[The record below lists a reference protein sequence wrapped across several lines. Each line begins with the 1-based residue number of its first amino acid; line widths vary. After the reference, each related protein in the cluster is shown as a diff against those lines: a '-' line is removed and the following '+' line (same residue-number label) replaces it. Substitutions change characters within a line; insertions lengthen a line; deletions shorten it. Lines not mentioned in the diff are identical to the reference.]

1 MSTFKELQNAL
12 MRTFLGFV
20 VLLTLMKISLKK
32 LNGFDVLAVVVLASA
47 SVKSLINET
56 GYILEIIVLGIVMAT
71 VTFNAGANRRG
82 TLFVSGILVLSDA
95 MVQYEDIV
103 GELDDLDKCM
113 PVKTG
118 AAVQS
123 LLLGIILYGTLGEDS
138 DYRSVDSD
146 QTEIEMKRW
155 ILTLVSVSV
164 IRSLAVV
171 QQCSTALDTP
181 NLVESFSTLRVIC
194 LATVCIANGEDE
206 TEASDD

>member
-12 MRTFLGFV
+12 LRTFLGFV

-56 GYILEIIVLGIVMAT
+56 GYILEIVVLGIVMAT

-138 DYRSVDSD
+138 PSNSD

>member
-1 MSTFKELQNAL
+1 

-56 GYILEIIVLGIVMAT
+56 GYILEIVVLGIVMAT

-123 LLLGIILYGTLGEDS
+123 LLLGIIFS
-138 DYRSVDSD
+138 RSV
-146 QTEIEMKRW
+146 E
-155 ILTLVSVSV
+155 
-164 IRSLAVV
+164 
-171 QQCSTALDTP
+171 
-181 NLVESFSTLRVIC
+181 
-194 LATVCIANGEDE
+194 
-206 TEASDD
+206 